1 MISTYSVR
9 TKDQQIFVFLEEK
22 ERFFGIELTNCLKLQ
37 LEFGIIVVLAILS
50 QQVR

>member
-9 TKDQQIFVFLEEK
+9 TEDQQIFVFLEEK
-22 ERFFGIELTNCLKLQ
+22 ERFFGIELTNCLELQ
-37 LEFGIIVVLAILS
+37 LEFGIIVVLAILP